1 MTDVALAT
9 WKHRGTL
16 YCEDNATAESTVDAT
31 PRQIANLGAKGV
43 EEGLTVDTA
52 NSKITAAAAGDY
64 LISAGVSFSGTISKT
79 FVVEIYIDTTGTNLK
94 LERKLGTGGD
104 VGSAHVSGII
114 TLAVGEDVSLY
125 QSTTDGGSAFT
136 IQNGQL
142 SVVRLS

>member
-1 MTDVALAT
+1 MTALAT

-16 YCEDNATAESTVDAT
+16 YCEDNSTAESTVDAT
-31 PRQIANLGAKGV
+31 PRQIANLGAKKV
-43 EEGLTVDTA
+43 EAGLTVDTA
-52 NSKITAAAAGDY
+52 ASKITVAAAGDY
-64 LISAGVSFSGTISKT
+64 LVVAGVCFSGTLSKT
-79 FVVEIYIDTTGTNLK
+79 YVVEVYIDTTGTNLK

-114 TLAVGEDVSLY
+114 TLAAGEDVSIY

-142 SVVRLS
+142 SVARLS